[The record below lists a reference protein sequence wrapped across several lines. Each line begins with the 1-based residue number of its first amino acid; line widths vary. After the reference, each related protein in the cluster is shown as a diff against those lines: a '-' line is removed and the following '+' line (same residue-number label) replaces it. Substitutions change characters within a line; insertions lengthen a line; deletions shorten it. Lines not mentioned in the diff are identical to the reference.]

1 MPNFIDVMD
10 KLEEMDHFL
19 ANELHIM
26 DNKLEK
32 MYTALAIIFDKID
45 KESVVVQRVS
55 GEFSDM
61 QRDMLKQWKE
71 NVDREN
77 EERLR

>member
-32 MYTALAIIFDKID
+32 MYTALAIIFDKVD

-71 NVDREN
+71 NVDRD
-77 EERLR
+77 EEKLR

>member
-1 MPNFIDVMD
+1 MPNFIDIMD

-32 MYTALAIIFDKID
+32 MYTALAIIFDKVD

-77 EERLR
+77 EEKLR

>member
-32 MYTALAIIFDKID
+32 MYTALAIIFDTVD
-45 KESVVVQRVS
+45 KESV
-55 GEFSDM
+55 
-61 QRDMLKQWKE
+61 
-71 NVDREN
+71 
-77 EERLR
+77 ERLR